1 MNASP
6 SAVAQETASADNVV
20 EARIAELIGRM
31 TLDEKVGQMVQVH
44 CPGEVSADMRG
55 AIVAGRVGSLLN
67 VVDVDVANELQRIA
81 TQESRLGI
89 PLLLARDVIHG
100 FRTVLPIPLGQA
112 ATWNPEL
119 VERGTRTA
127 ALEAASTGVN
137 WALAPMID
145 ITRDPRWGRIAESL
159 GEDPYLTSRLAVA
172 MVEGFQG
179 DDLSAPGTIAACV
192 KHFAGYGASEAGR
205 DYNTTNIP
213 ENELR
218 NVYLPPFKAAV
229 DAGVATLMT
238 SFSDL
243 NGVPASGNRFLMQDV
258 LRDEWDFDG
267 LVVSDWDSIDQLTDH
282 GFAADFRDAAFKSV
296 TAGVNMEMVSRT
308 YADHLAE
315 LVEQGGIG
323 MQRIDQLVGEILR
336 IKLRLGLFEN
346 PYTDPGEFPEPGND
360 DHLAVAREAALQ
372 SLVLLQN
379 EDNAL
384 PLDVGAL
391 DSIAV
396 IGPLSDDP
404 YEQLG
409 TWIFDGDPGLSRTPL
424 QAIRSFV
431 EDRAEINYVRAL
443 ETSRSRDTDGFGE
456 AIAAARASDA
466 VVLFLGEESILSGEA
481 HSRADIDLPG
491 AQVELVRAL
500 RAAGKP
506 VIVFILAG
514 RPLTVENILK
524 DVDALVFAWHPGTM
538 GGPAIADVLFGVESP
553 SGKLPV
559 TFPQGRGTDPHLL
572 CPQEYGQAG
581 DTRHL
586 RASGRPAGAWRAGRL
601 WPDIPPPGRRLHAP
615 VSLRIRTLVCAIH
628 LFRHRIEP
636 EHSGMSDSLTIHADV
651 TNCGDVEADEVVQL
665 YIRDL
670 VGDVTRPVKELKG
683 FQRIRLQPG
692 EGRTVSFELNP
703 SDLAFY
709 GQDMEPMVEP
719 ANFLYGSEAVPTP
732 ICRRRLRWSATSP
745 NIAVC
750 RAKVHGL
757 SGCKSHP
764 ARVVPAGSSRN
775 SGGGNEAAEA
785 FDVKGSVRDSASAQA
800 VTCSER

>member
-1 MNASP
+1 MNAP
-6 SAVAQETASADNVV
+6 FAAMAQQPPTVDDAV
-20 EARIAELIGRM
+20 EARIVEVLSRM
-31 TLDEKVGQMVQVH
+31 TLEEKIGQMVQTH
-44 CPGEVSADMRG
+44 FAGEVSADLRS
-55 AIVAGRVGSLLN
+55 AIEAGQVGSLLN
-67 VVDVDVANELQRIA
+67 VVDADVANELQRIA
-81 TQESRLGI
+81 AEESRLGI

-100 FRTVLPIPLGQA
+100 FRTVLPIPLGLA

-119 VERGTRTA
+119 VEWGTRNA
-127 ALEAASTGVN
+127 ALEAARTGVN
-137 WALAPMID
+137 WAFAPMID
-145 ITRDPRWGRIAESL
+145 ISRDPRWGRIAESF

-179 DDLSAPGTIAACV
+179 DDLSAPGTIAACA

-243 NGVPASGNRFLMQDV
+243 DGVPASGNRFLMQGV

-267 LVVSDWDSIDQLTDH
+267 FVVSDWDSIDQLTDH
-282 GFAADFRDAAFKSV
+282 GFAADFRDATLKAV

-308 YADHLAE
+308 YAGHLAE
-315 LVEQGGIG
+315 LVEQGEIG
-323 MQRIDQLVGEILR
+323 MERIDQLVGEILR

-346 PYTDPGEFPEPGND
+346 PYTEPGEFPEPGND

-384 PLDVGAL
+384 PLDVRAL

-409 TWIFDGDPGLSRTPL
+409 TWIFDGDPELSRTPL
-424 QAIRSFV
+424 QAIRAFV
-431 EDRAEINYVRAL
+431 GDRAEINYVRAL
-443 ETSRSRDTDGFGE
+443 ETSRSRDTGGFGE
-456 AIAAARASDA
+456 ALAAARAADA

-491 AQVELVRAL
+491 AQAELVRAL

-506 VIVFILAG
+506 VIAFILAG
-514 RPLTVENILK
+514 RPLTVENILE

-559 TFPQGRGTDPHLL
+559 TFPRVVGQIPIYYAHKNTGKPATPDTYVQMDDLPVRGAQAAFGMTSHHLDAGYTPLFPFGFGLSYGRFT
-572 CPQEYGQAG
+572 Y
-581 DTRHL
+581 
-586 RASGRPAGAWRAGRL
+586 S
-601 WPDIPPPGRRLHAP
+601 DIELSR
-615 VSLRIRTLVCAIH
+615 STLG
-628 LFRHRIEP
+628 L
-636 EHSGMSDSLTIHADV
+636 SDSLTVQAVV
-651 TNCGDVEADEVVQL
+651 TNSGDMEADEVVQL
-665 YIRDL
+665 YVRDL

-683 FQRIRLQPG
+683 FRRIRLQPG
-692 EGRTVSFELNP
+692 ESRTVSFELIP
-703 SDLAFY
+703 EDLAFY
-709 GQDMEPMVEP
+709 GQGMELMVEP
-719 ANFLYGSEAVPTP
+719 GEFHVWVG
-732 ICRRRLRWSATSP
+732 
-745 NIAVC
+745 
-750 RAKVHGL
+750 
-757 SGCKSHP
+757 
-764 ARVVPAGSSRN
+764 GSS
-775 SGGGNEAAEA
+775 
-785 FDVKGSVRDSASAQA
+785 SADLQA
-800 VTCSER
+800 SFTLVGD

>member
-6 SAVAQETASADNVV
+6 SAVAQETVSADDAI
-20 EARIAELIGRM
+20 EARIAELVGRM
-31 TLDEKVGQMVQVH
+31 TIEEKIGQMVQTH
-44 CPGEVSADMRG
+44 FPGEVSADMRG
-55 AIVAGRVGSLLN
+55 AIEAGQVGSLLN
-67 VVDVDVANELQRIA
+67 VVDVDAANELQRIA
-81 TQESRLGI
+81 TEESRLGI
-89 PLLLARDVIHG
+89 PLLFARDVIHG

-119 VERGTRTA
+119 VKRGTRIA
-127 ALEAASTGVN
+127 ALEAARTGVN

-145 ITRDPRWGRIAESL
+145 ISRDPRWGRIAESF

-179 DDLSAPGTIAACV
+179 EDLSAPGTIAACA

-229 DAGVATLMT
+229 DAGVATLMA

-258 LRDEWDFDG
+258 LRDEWAFDG

-282 GFAADFRDAAFKSV
+282 GFAADFRDAAFKAAN
-296 TAGVNMEMVSRT
+296 AGVNMEMVSRT

-315 LVEQGGIG
+315 LVEQGEIG
-323 MQRIDQLVGEILR
+323 MQRIDRLVGEILR

-346 PYTDPGEFPEPGND
+346 PYTEPGEFPEPGNV
-360 DHLAVAREAALQ
+360 DHLEVAREAALQ

-379 EDNAL
+379 ESNVL
-384 PLDVGAL
+384 PLDVSEL

-431 EDRAEINYVRAL
+431 GDRAEINYVRAL
-443 ETSRSRDTDGFGE
+443 ETSRSRDTGGFGE
-456 AIAAARASDA
+456 ALAAARASDA

-506 VIVFILAG
+506 VIAFILAG
-514 RPLTVENILK
+514 RPLTVENILQ

-559 TFPQGRGTDPHLL
+559 TFPRVVGQIPIYYAHKNTGKPATPDTYVHLDDLPVRGAQAAFGMTSHHLDAGYTPLFPFGFGLSYGRFTYTEIELS
-572 CPQEYGQAG
+572 
-581 DTRHL
+581 R
-586 RASGRPAGAWRAGRL
+586 S
-601 WPDIPPPGRRLHAP
+601 
-615 VSLRIRTLVCAIH
+615 TL
-628 LFRHRIEP
+628 
-636 EHSGMSDSLTIHADV
+636 GMTDSLTVQAIV
-651 TNCGDVEADEVVQL
+651 TNSGDMEADEVVQL

-692 EGRTVSFELNP
+692 ESRTVSFALN
-703 SDLAFY
+703 SADLAFY
-709 GQDMEPMVEP
+709 GQDMELMTEP
-719 ANFLYGSEAVPTP
+719 GEFHVWVG
-732 ICRRRLRWSATSP
+732 
-745 NIAVC
+745 
-750 RAKVHGL
+750 
-757 SGCKSHP
+757 
-764 ARVVPAGSSRN
+764 GSSD
-775 SGGGNEAAEA
+775 A
-785 FDVKGSVRDSASAQA
+785 DLQASFTL
-800 VTCSER
+800 VDD

>member
-1 MNASP
+1 MAVEAPSP
-6 SAVAQETASADNVV
+6 DDAIEARVV
-20 EARIAELIGRM
+20 EIVEQM
-31 TLDEKVGQMVQVH
+31 TLEEKVGQMIQVH
-44 CPGEVSADMRG
+44 YAGEITADLRA
-55 AIVAGRVGSLLN
+55 AIEAGRVGSLLN

-81 TQESRLGI
+81 MEESRLGI

-112 ATWNPEL
+112 ATWNPDL
-119 VERGTRTA
+119 VERGTRIA
-127 ALEAASTGVN
+127 ALEAASTGIN

-145 ITRDPRWGRIAESL
+145 ISRDPRWGRIAETF
-159 GEDPYLTSRLAVA
+159 GEDPYLTTRFAVA
-172 MVEGFQG
+172 VVEGFQG
-179 DDLSAPGTIAACV
+179 ADLSAPGTIAACA

-218 NVYLPPFKAAV
+218 NVHLPPFEAAV

-258 LRDEWDFDG
+258 LRDEWGFDG

-282 GFAADFRDAAFKSV
+282 GFAADFRDAAHKAV

-308 YADHLAE
+308 YADHLE
-315 LVEQGGIG
+315 QLVRDGEIAIE
-323 MQRIDQLVGEILR
+323 RVDQLVGEILR
-336 IKLRLGLFEN
+336 TKSRLGLFEY
-346 PYTDPGEFPEPGND
+346 PYTEPDEFPEPGNE

-372 SLVLLQN
+372 SLVLLRN
-379 EDNAL
+379 EGGAL
-384 PLDVGAL
+384 PLDVNEL

-431 EDRAEINYVRAL
+431 GDRAEVSYVRAL
-443 ETSRSRDTDGFGE
+443 ETSRSRDTGSFGE

-466 VVLFLGEESILSGEA
+466 VVVFLGEESILSGEA

-491 AQVELVRAL
+491 AQAELVREL

-506 VIVFILAG
+506 VIAVILAG
-514 RPLTVENILK
+514 RPLTVGNILESS
-524 DVDALVFAWHPGTM
+524 DALVFAWHPGTM

-559 TFPQGRGTDPHLL
+559 TFPSVVGQIPIYYAHKNTGKPATPETYVHIDDLPVRGAQAAFGMTSHHLDAGYTPL
-572 CPQEYGQAG
+572 FPFGYGLSY
-581 DTRHL
+581 TEFTY
-586 RASGRPAGAWRAGRL
+586 SGIELSRN
-601 WPDIPPPGRRLHAP
+601 
-615 VSLRIRTLVCAIH
+615 TL
-628 LFRHRIEP
+628 
-636 EHSGMSDSLTIHADV
+636 GMSESLTVQAV
-651 TNCGDVEADEVVQL
+651 VSNTGAVEADEVVQL

-670 VGDVTRPVKELKG
+670 VGDVTRPVRELKG
-683 FQRIRLQPG
+683 FERIRLQPG
-692 EGRTVSFELNP
+692 ESRIVSFELSP
-703 SDLAFY
+703 ADLAFY
-709 GQDMEPMVEP
+709 GQDMELMTEP
-719 ANFLYGSEAVPTP
+719 GDFHVWIG
-732 ICRRRLRWSATSP
+732 
-745 NIAVC
+745 
-750 RAKVHGL
+750 
-757 SGCKSHP
+757 
-764 ARVVPAGSSRN
+764 GSSDA
-775 SGGGNEAAEA
+775 GLQ
-785 FDVKGSVRDSASAQA
+785 ASFTLAGD
-800 VTCSER
+800 

>member
-1 MNASP
+1 MTRRGNDLVDSARARLTHHLLWGFLFMNAP
-6 SAVAQETASADNVV
+6 FAALAQQPPLADDVIEARVV
-20 EARIAELIGRM
+20 ELVSRM
-31 TLDEKVGQMVQVH
+31 TIEEKIGQMVQTH
-44 CPGEVSADMRG
+44 YPGEVSGDLRG
-55 AIVAGRVGSLLN
+55 AIEAGRVGSLLN

-81 TQESRLGI
+81 TEESRLGI

-119 VERGTRTA
+119 VERGTRNA

-137 WALAPMID
+137 WVLAPMID
-145 ITRDPRWGRIAESL
+145 ISRDPRWGRIAESF

-179 DDLSAPGTIAACV
+179 DELSAPGTIAACA

-243 NGVPASGNRFLMQDV
+243 DGVPASGNRFLMQSV

-267 LVVSDWDSIDQLTDH
+267 FVVSDWDSIDQLTDH
-282 GFAADFRDAAFKSV
+282 GFAADFRDAALKAV

-315 LVEQGGIG
+315 LVEQGETG
-323 MQRIDQLVGEILR
+323 MERIDQLVGEILR

-346 PYTDPGEFPEPGND
+346 PYTEPGEFPEPGND

-409 TWIFDGDPGLSRTPL
+409 TWIFDGDPELSRTPL
-424 QAIRSFV
+424 QAIRAFV
-431 EDRAEINYVRAL
+431 GDRADINYVRAL
-443 ETSRSRDTDGFGE
+443 ETSRSRDTGGFGE
-456 AIAAARASDA
+456 ALAAARASDA

-506 VIVFILAG
+506 VIAFILAG
-514 RPLTVENILK
+514 RPLTVENILE

-559 TFPQGRGTDPHLL
+559 TFPRVVGQIPIYYAHKNTGKPATPDTYVQMDDLPVRGAQAAFGMTSHHLDAGYTPLFPFGFGLSYGRFT
-572 CPQEYGQAG
+572 Y
-581 DTRHL
+581 
-586 RASGRPAGAWRAGRL
+586 S
-601 WPDIPPPGRRLHAP
+601 DIELSR
-615 VSLRIRTLVCAIH
+615 STL
-628 LFRHRIEP
+628 
-636 EHSGMSDSLTIHADV
+636 GMSDSLTVQAVV
-651 TNCGDVEADEVVQL
+651 TNSGDMEADEVVQL
-665 YIRDL
+665 YVRDL

-683 FQRIRLQPG
+683 FRRIRLQPG
-692 EGRTVSFELNP
+692 ESRTASFELHPAN
-703 SDLAFY
+703 LAFY
-709 GQDMEPMVEP
+709 GQDMKWMIEPGEFHVWV
-719 ANFLYGSEAVPTP
+719 G
-732 ICRRRLRWSATSP
+732 
-745 NIAVC
+745 
-750 RAKVHGL
+750 
-757 SGCKSHP
+757 
-764 ARVVPAGSSRN
+764 GSSDTELR
-775 SGGGNEAAEA
+775 
-785 FDVKGSVRDSASAQA
+785 ASFTL
-800 VTCSER
+800 VDE